1 VRVRAQVQQLRR
13 VWPAI
18 AISVLAASTIV
29 LLAVVGPVLFPKSYK
44 VATWYATTPA
54 AGSLTSGTGL
64 LGGQTN
70 ADGSA
75 CFWLGSGED
84 RAALLWPPGYSARA
98 NPLSIFDE
106 KGQMIATVGEVVTL
120 DGGVAPENVIAKSV
134 FGCPKTPLVR
144 EVDKQPF
151 AP

>member
-1 VRVRAQVQQLRR
+1 MA
-13 VWPAI
+13 
-18 AISVLAASTIV
+18 AASTIA
-29 LLAVVGPVLFPKSYK
+29 LLAILGMVMFPRSYK
-44 VATWYATTPA
+44 VATWSATTPSI
-54 AGSLTSGTGL
+54 GSLSSGTGL

-84 RAALLWPPGYSARA
+84 RAALLWPPGYSAHG
-98 NPLSIFDE
+98 NPLSIFDA

-120 DGGVAPENVIAKSV
+120 DGGVAPEDVISKGI

-144 EVDKQPF
+144 GVDQQPF